1 MEVMAL
7 SMTVIIETESIV
19 GEKWLFEYKLQEYK
33 SKVPRRRFYDYRKKN
48 VCLREEIRKNS
59 L

>member
-19 GEKWLFEYKLQEYK
+19 GEKWLFEYKLREYK
-33 SKVPRRRFYDYRKKN
+33 SKVPRRWFYDYRKKTYAC
-48 VCLREEIRKNS
+48 VRKVGY
-59 L
+59 LVL